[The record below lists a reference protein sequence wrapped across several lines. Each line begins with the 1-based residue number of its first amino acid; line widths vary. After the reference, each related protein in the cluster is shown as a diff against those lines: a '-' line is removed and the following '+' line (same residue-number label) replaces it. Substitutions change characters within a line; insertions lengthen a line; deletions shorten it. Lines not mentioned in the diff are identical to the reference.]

1 MFGFLNKL
9 MRSAKVPIYVER
21 WYFLISSRPLNSIDF
36 LNDKYVL
43 PEAKL
48 PPLFEFDT
56 IYLYLFG
63 SDGDESS
70 CLDKIMCKDIGSIE
84 IADMETYQK

>member
-36 LNDKYVL
+36 LNDSEVL
-43 PEAKL
+43 QEAKL

-56 IYLYLFG
+56 IYYYLFG
-63 SDGDESS
+63 SDCDESS
-70 CLDKIMCKDIGSIE
+70 CAGKIPTKDIGSIE
-84 IADMETYQK
+84 IADMETH